1 MDQPDPSVR
10 AAEDVSDEL
19 AARMARQLV
28 LENAAQFV
36 RAIEERTSLVAA
48 EVMQAIRRLLVRGV
62 GKAARADERR
72 LPVAFLPA
80 TAERLERYAAMWA
93 SIVPS
98 HVELRATVSLL
109 LERRHGAEVLTLPA
123 VAQAL
128 CLAEPE
134 MTLARLDFA
143 ADAARFELTLPERPY
158 APEDDRRLLEGTV
171 EREVR
176 LVRLSKG
183 QVLHRQGEKPDC
195 FYMVISGRL
204 QVALLDEDGRDRPF
218 AEIDAGGTA
227 GETEVLTDEPWPA
240 TIRALRDSMLVALDS
255 EACQRLI
262 ERSPRFLMAATH
274 VVINR
279 LKAYQTAARDARQ
292 PQPRT
297 IVVLP
302 LSEATPA
309 REFAATLA
317 DALGAIAPTRHLHRQ
332 LAEEALEQEGLMA
345 DAYDERLVSWL
356 NEQEARFPFVVYQAE
371 PELNAWTR
379 RCLRQADRIMLLAR
393 AKDSPALSQVELQ
406 LATAPEGELRDNL
419 ELVLLYDPD
428 VDHPSGTRRWLE
440 PRSVLDHH
448 HLRLGNGDDFGYL
461 VRRLMG
467 QAVGLVLGGGGARAF
482 AAVGALLAIRES
494 KLPIDLVGGTSGG
507 SFFAAACAL
516 GWDQQR
522 MVEVVRTM
530 MSTRRQTLDYTLPLV
545 SLMAA
550 GKMRRTLE
558 TLFGDTMIEDLWR
571 PFFCVTS
578 NLTRAEMM
586 VHRSGLLRHYV
597 RASCSVPTVF
607 PPVLEGRD
615 LLVDGM
621 LLNNL
626 PVDVMS
632 SISRGGPI
640 IAIDVSAK
648 EDRVRDFHFGDSLSA
663 KDVILG
669 RLRPDRARR
678 IKAPSIVD
686 IVLRTSEVAS
696 IYSRKVQA
704 QHATVYVAPPVSQY
718 GMFER
723 EHLDDLFDLGY
734 SSTRDAL
741 ADWFARSP
749 DARSYCS

>member
-1 MDQPDPSVR
+1 MSQPNPSMR
-10 AAEDVSDEL
+10 GAEDVSDEL

-62 GKAARADERR
+62 GKTARVDERR
-72 LPVAFLPA
+72 PRITLLPA
-80 TAERLERYAAMWA
+80 TAERLERYASMWA

-109 LERRHGAEVLTLPA
+109 LERRHGAAVSSLPA
-123 VAQAL
+123 VALAL
-128 CLAEPE
+128 SLAEPDVAA
-134 MTLARLDFA
+134 ARVDFA
-143 ADAARFELTLPERPY
+143 ADVATFVLSLPERPSE
-158 APEDDRRLLEGTV
+158 PEDDRRVLEGTV

-176 LVRLSKG
+176 LVRLTKG
-183 QVLHRQGEKPDC
+183 QVLHRQGDKPDC
-195 FYMVISGRL
+195 FYIVISGRL
-204 QVALLDEDGRDRPF
+204 QVALLDEEGQDQPF

-227 GETEVLTDEPWPA
+227 GETEVLTDEPWPS

-255 EACQRLI
+255 DACQRLI
-262 ERSPRFLMAATH
+262 ERYPRFLMAATH
-274 VVINR
+274 VVISR
-279 LKAYQTAARDARQ
+279 LKAYQTAARSAAQ

-302 LSEATPA
+302 LSQDVPAHQFAAALAGALGQIAPA
-309 REFAATLA
+309 R
-317 DALGAIAPTRHLHRQ
+317 HLRRQ
-332 LAEEALEQEGLMA
+332 LAEEALEHDGLMA
-345 DAYDERLVSWL
+345 DTYDERLVTWL

-371 PELNAWTR
+371 PELNGWTR

-393 AKDSPALSQVELQ
+393 AKDSPALSLVELQ
-406 LATAPEGELRDNL
+406 LARAPEGELRENV
-419 ELVLLYDPD
+419 ELVLLYDQD

-448 HLRLGNGDDFGYL
+448 HARLGNRDDFGHL
-461 VRRLMG
+461 ARRLTG

-482 AAVGALLAIRES
+482 ASVGALLAIHES
-494 KLPIDLVGGTSGG
+494 NLPIDLVGGTSGG

-516 GWDQQR
+516 GWDQER

-545 SLMAA
+545 SLLAA

-607 PPVLEGRD
+607 PPVLEGQD

-632 SISRGGPI
+632 NISRGGPI

-648 EDRVRDFHFGDSLSA
+648 EDR
-663 KDVILG
+663 
-669 RLRPDRARR
+669 
-678 IKAPSIVD
+678 
-686 IVLRTSEVAS
+686 
-696 IYSRKVQA
+696 
-704 QHATVYVAPPVSQY
+704 
-718 GMFER
+718 
-723 EHLDDLFDLGY
+723 
-734 SSTRDAL
+734 
-741 ADWFARSP
+741 
-749 DARSYCS
+749 